1 MADDYFT
8 KAEKIKQKVRNLD
21 WEKKIKLLEKDFEDK
36 KFSKEEFLDKKRQV
50 YSEVLDQMSEIN
62 QEKMKLNKDHSAEP
76 IEDDYL
82 SDEDLEIFQEQLTPF
97 QYMSLT
103 KDYLGEFDSQ
113 DIVFSDDF
121 RKFENLENFVH
132 WECVKKIEKLRIHNN
147 YFSCEFMDKN
157 ELVIKD
163 IACLNELSKLEELVF
178 DDEGN
183 LGDRIKVDYFSSKQL
198 SNIKQLEIHG
208 LWDLSF
214 LQNSFSDNHNIYETL
229 EIIKNDL
236 KTLERAVYSGSI
248 EATTSTNEQSNIEL
262 DSNSEDV
269 LTRHLL
275 KLSEVEDQFRQLT
288 NKFEEINFKLD
299 KLSNRLSKIQADNQ
313 IRFQD
318 IESAITSGAITT
330 QLSSKPKTDSK
341 SEILPGSS
349 QPQDLGSIS
358 YKDTETSETSQQI
371 QSVNTTATVL
381 TETFQAEEKILP
393 QELSPKK
400 QYEFAT
406 SFLKVGDYSTA
417 ERAFREFV
425 LSNSEHELAGSAQ
438 YWYAETFRI
447 RQLYTDAASAYLEGY
462 QKYPKGNKA
471 PINLLKL
478 GVSMVQIG
486 EKDQGCKMINGVEL
500 QYPKANQSV
509 IQKAKYESKKFECIK
524 EDS

>member
-1 MADDYFT
+1 MRFIF
-8 KAEKIKQKVRNLD
+8 KIIIL
-21 WEKKIKLLEKDFEDK
+21 ILF
-36 KFSKEEFLDKKRQV
+36 
-50 YSEVLDQMSEIN
+50 
-62 QEKMKLNKDHSAEP
+62 
-76 IEDDYL
+76 YL
-82 SDEDLEIFQEQLTPF
+82 SFI
-97 QYMSLT
+97 
-103 KDYLGEFDSQ
+103 
-113 DIVFSDDF
+113 
-121 RKFENLENFVH
+121 
-132 WECVKKIEKLRIHNN
+132 
-147 YFSCEFMDKN
+147 
-157 ELVIKD
+157 
-163 IACLNELSKLEELVF
+163 
-178 DDEGN
+178 
-183 LGDRIKVDYFSSKQL
+183 
-198 SNIKQLEIHG
+198 
-208 LWDLSF
+208 
-214 LQNSFSDNHNIYETL
+214 QNSFSDNHNIYETL

-248 EATTSTNEQSNIEL
+248 EIKTSSNEQSNIEL
-262 DSNSEDV
+262 DNNSEDV

-318 IESAITSGAITT
+318 IESAISSGEIAT
-330 QLSSKPKTDSK
+330 QLSSKPKPDTK

-371 QSVNTTATVL
+371 QSVDTTATVV

-393 QELSPKK
+393 QDISPKK

-462 QKYPKGNKA
+462 QKYPKGKKA

>member
-1 MADDYFT
+1 M
-8 KAEKIKQKVRNLD
+8 L
-21 WEKKIKLLEKDFEDK
+21 KLL
-36 KFSKEEFLDKKRQV
+36 FL
-50 YSEVLDQMSEIN
+50 
-62 QEKMKLNKDHSAEP
+62 LNLAL
-76 IEDDYL
+76 I
-82 SDEDLEIFQEQLTPF
+82 
-97 QYMSLT
+97 
-103 KDYLGEFDSQ
+103 
-113 DIVFSDDF
+113 
-121 RKFENLENFVH
+121 
-132 WECVKKIEKLRIHNN
+132 
-147 YFSCEFMDKN
+147 
-157 ELVIKD
+157 
-163 IACLNELSKLEELVF
+163 
-178 DDEGN
+178 
-183 LGDRIKVDYFSSKQL
+183 SS
-198 SNIKQLEIHG
+198 SYA
-208 LWDLSF
+208 
-214 LQNSFSDNHNIYETL
+214 DNHNIYETL
-229 EIIKNDL
+229 ENIQNDL

-248 EATTSTNEQSNIEL
+248 EVNKSVGENLDVKL

-275 KLSEVEDQFRQLT
+275 KLSEVENQFRELT

-299 KLSNRLSKIQADNQ
+299 KLSNRLSKVQADNQ

-318 IESAITSGAITT
+318 IETVISSGEITEK
-330 QLSSKPKTDSK
+330 LSSKIKKNSN
-341 SEILPGSS
+341 EVLPGSS

-371 QSVNTTATVL
+371 QSIDTTGSVV

-393 QELSPKK
+393 KDLTPKE
-400 QYEFAT
+400 QYELAT

-425 LSNSEHELAGSAQ
+425 LSNGEHELAGSAQ

-486 EKDQGCKMINGVEL
+486 EKDQGCKMINGVEK